1 MNTNKV
7 WTPNGYKAGPV
18 NSLVGKGES
27 IIDYT
32 NGTGTLVTK
41 GKVGVDNQPSS
52 VRQEDNNVIAGN
64 DIDWS
69 NGMKFSD
76 QIAPFTAKLQMYNQ
90 IENKAKGSKL
100 SSLSK
105 QTQQLQQQQ
114 INKAKAPLLQ
124 QMKNITDRQ
133 QMQHQV
139 QNNEMQNR
147 YTNGKSS
154 SYSYSRTISNGK
166 IPNYWIS
173 GARLIPA
180 LAETSMLQHW
190 LSNKPQ
196 GRDIYSA
203 NTYAP
208 QALQELASA
217 RISPYPS
224 IAAAKAADRQGM
236 YSINKSGGYSGAQKQ
251 NARIAQ
257 NLGTERNIANIL
269 ASTQEKNIGY
279 RNAWAQAAL
288 AEGAQDAQR
297 RQAAKQYDWEAYNRA
312 HGARTKGIETHVANL
327 GAMWQKYWADRIK
340 NKQYED
346 TLNIYQQDVNNRN
359 LALQSILGGSPKQAN
374 QSIAGSENSNTG
386 NGNTSSGSKYNIL
399 NQFYVPDGLGGYRFS
414 LNNPYNYPYDIP
426 ASQRVGKFGAMPDF
440 MPTADTRRKNQQQMS
455 VSPQLS
461 WPVMTSAKMNP
472 NPSMM
477 MQNSNFFTPTTND
490 DPNGVIFFNSQK
502 ELDDYN
508 SQSGKLLNAGW
519 QDYLPVGSYYNQ
531 GITGI
536 RFNNSGNGNEVG
548 FYRRTP
554 IYQYRNTLKQ

>member
-7 WTPNGYKAGPV
+7 WTPNGYKTGPV

-52 VRQEDNNVIAGN
+52 VKEGDKNVIAGN

-76 QIAPFTAKLQMYNQ
+76 QVAPFTAKLQMYNS
-90 IENKAKGSKL
+90 IENKMKYNKL

-105 QTQQLQQQQ
+105 QTQQLQKQQ
-114 INKAKAPLLQ
+114 IDQAKQPILQ
-124 QMKNITDRQ
+124 QMKAITDRQ

-139 QNNEMQNR
+139 QNQEVQNM
-147 YTNGKSS
+147 YDSGKSS
-154 SYSYSRTISNGK
+154 SYQYSRKIGGGK
-166 IPNYWIS
+166 VPQSWIS
-173 GARLIPA
+173 SARLIPA
-180 LAETSMLQHW
+180 LAETSMLNHW
-190 LSNKPQ
+190 LSNKPK
-196 GRDIYSA
+196 GRDVYSA

-224 IAAAKAADRQGM
+224 ISAAKAADRQGM
-236 YSINKSGGYSGAQKQ
+236 YSINKSGGYSGAQRQ

-257 NLGTERNIANIL
+257 SLGTGANIANIL

-288 AEGAQDAQR
+288 AEGSQDAQR
-297 RQAAKQYDWEAYNRA
+297 RQAAKQYDWEVYNRA

-346 TLNIYQQDVNNRN
+346 TLDIYQQDVNNRN
-359 LALQSILGGSPKQAN
+359 KAILSMLGGSPEISNTISKSNVMPKNA
-374 QSIAGSENSNTG
+374 QSIVNT
-386 NGNTSSGSKYNIL
+386 KYNIL
-399 NQFYVPDGLGGYRFS
+399 NSYYAPDGLGGYRFS
-414 LNNPYNYPYDIP
+414 INNPYTYQSNV
-426 ASQRVGKFGAMPDF
+426 STKQRIGKFGSMPDF
-440 MPTADTRRKNQQQMS
+440 MPAKDTRARKDGKLFIS
-455 VSPQLS
+455 SPLEY
-461 WPVMTSAKMNP
+461 PTMTSAQMNQ
-472 NPSMM
+472 NPSRMM
-477 MQNSNFFTPTTND
+477 YNSNFLVPTTNN
-490 DPNGVIFFNSQK
+490 DPNGALLFNTQND
-502 ELDDYN
+502 LDNYN
-508 SQSGKLLNAGW
+508 RQVSELLNKTW
-519 QDYLPVGSYYNQ
+519 QDYLSVGQQRYP
-531 GITGI
+531 
-536 RFNNSGNGNEVG
+536 G
-548 FYRRTP
+548 FYMNKRNRTNM
-554 IYQYRNTLKQ
+554 YTGGE

>member
-1 MNTNKV
+1 MNVNKV
-7 WTPNGYKAGPV
+7 WTPNGYKVGPV

-52 VRQEDNNVIAGN
+52 VRQDDNNVIAGN
-64 DIDWS
+64 DVDWS

-76 QIAPFTAKLQMYNQ
+76 QIAPFTAKLQMYNK
-90 IENKAKGSKL
+90 IENNAKWNKL

-114 INKAKAPLLQ
+114 IDKAKAPLLQ

-133 QMQHQV
+133 QMQHQL
-139 QNNEMQNR
+139 QNNEIQNR
-147 YTNGKSS
+147 YANGKSS

-166 IPNYWIS
+166 VPNYWIS
-173 GARLIPA
+173 GARLMPA
-180 LAETSMLQHW
+180 LAETAMLQHW

-217 RISPYPS
+217 RVSPYPS
-224 IAAAKAADRQGM
+224 ISAAKAADRQGM
-236 YSINKSGGYSGAQKQ
+236 YSINKSGGYSGSQKQ

-279 RNAWAQAAL
+279 RNAWAQVAL

-359 LALQSILGGSPKQAN
+359 LALQSLLGGN
-374 QSIAGSENSNTG
+374 QGSAGLKVG
-386 NGNTSSGSKYNIL
+386 NASSGNTSTGSKYSIL
-399 NQFYVPDGLGGYRFS
+399 NQYYTPDGLGGYRFS
-414 LNNPYNYPYDIP
+414 INNPYDYPYGIP
-426 ASQRVGKFGAMPDF
+426 ASQRVGKFGKMPDF
-440 MPTADTRRKNQQQMS
+440 MPTADTRSEKRQLMFL
-455 VSPQLS
+455 SPALDY
-461 WPVMTSAKMNP
+461 PTMTSAQMNP
-472 NPSMM
+472 SPSRMM
-477 MQNSNFFTPTTND
+477 YNSNLLTPTTND
-490 DPNGVIFFNSQK
+490 DPNGAVLYNTQQ
-502 ELDDYN
+502 ELDADN
-508 SQSGKLLNAGW
+508 VITNKLLNASW
-519 QDYLPVGSYYNQ
+519 KNYLYGQPYYNQ

-536 RFNNSGNGNEVG
+536 RFNNNNDDNEVG
-548 FYRRTP
+548 YYRRTP
-554 IYQYRNTLKQ
+554 IYQYRNILKR